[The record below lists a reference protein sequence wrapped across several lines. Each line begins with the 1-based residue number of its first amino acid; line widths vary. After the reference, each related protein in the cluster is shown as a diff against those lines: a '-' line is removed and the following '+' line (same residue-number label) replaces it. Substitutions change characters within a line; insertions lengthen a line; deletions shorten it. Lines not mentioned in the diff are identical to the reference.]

1 MADQDDAAVI
11 KGPAPGGVG
20 VLIIDMI
27 NDLSFPGA
35 EKLQPK
41 VGAVASTVLTLR
53 ERADRLGVPVVYV
66 NDNYG
71 HWHSERSKIVEAC
84 AAAPGPGGELVRRIA
99 PRPDDYFVIKPQVS
113 GFYATNLPVL
123 LPRLGVSRV
132 VLTGVAADI
141 CVLFTAADAH
151 MREYELWIP
160 RDAVA
165 GESDQRTEWALSIM
179 RDALDAE
186 TRATSELALDDWV
199 AKARVVPPA
208 AAVGAR

>member
-1 MADQDDAAVI
+1 MADHDQDAAFI
-11 KGPAPGGVG
+11 KGPAPGAVG

-27 NDLSFPGA
+27 NDLSFEGA

-41 VGAVASTVLTLR
+41 TEAVVSTVLRLR
-53 ERADRLGVPVVYV
+53 D
-66 NDNYG
+66 
-71 HWHSERSKIVEAC
+71 C
-84 AAAPGPGGELVRRIA
+84 AAAPGPGGELTRRMA

-123 LPRLGVSRV
+123 LPHLGVSRL

-151 MREYELWIP
+151 MRDYELWVP
-160 RDAVA
+160 RDTVA
-165 GESDQRTEWALSIM
+165 GESDQRTDWALSIM

-186 TRATSELALDDWV
+186 TRATTELDLEDWV
-199 AKARVVPPA
+199 AKARG
-208 AAVGAR
+208 AVGAR